1 MDFRQHMLDFKRH
14 FYFII
19 FISMLAVTAGCTI
32 HRMDIQQGNVLTEET
47 LNKLVVG
54 LDKRKIRGIAG
65 TPLINDPFRTDRWD
79 YVYSFVH
86 GITRE
91 KQYSY
96 VTLYFEDDI
105 LVDVKIH
112 AQPLKEDEINSLN
125 RQLRRDQT

>member
-1 MDFRQHMLDFKRH
+1 MLNLNKHLYF
-14 FYFII
+14 FII
-19 FISMLAVTAGCTI
+19 FSMLTVFAGCTI
-32 HRMDIQQGNVLTEET
+32 HRMDIQQGNVITEET

-79 YVYSFVH
+79 YVYSFTH

-96 VTLYFEDDI
+96 VTLFFEDDV
-105 LVDVKIH
+105 LVDVKVH
-112 AQPLKEDEINSLN
+112 AQPLKEEDINSLN
-125 RQLRRDQT
+125 RQLRRDRT

>member
-1 MDFRQHMLDFKRH
+1 MDTKQYL
-14 FYFII
+14 YFFL
-19 FISMLAVTAGCTI
+19 FISMLTAITGCTI

-65 TPLINDPFRTDRWD
+65 TPLVNDPFRTDRWD

-105 LVDVKIH
+105 LVDIKVH
-112 AQPLKEDEINSLN
+112 AQPLKDDEINSLN
-125 RQLRRDQT
+125 RQLRHDRT